1 MNVIQG
7 VITGVLAMTLPML
20 PSVAEAPEQQGEGTV
35 TAFELVGESGFSYRW
50 LSDEDIEAEHLEC
63 NSYLLCSFA
72 DIVGPSCPHE
82 LFVALDYFDV
92 NGDLITSGGDVLPS
106 GGRQRHIQV
115 ELGTNWVETLDA
127 FEVTDIGCYL
137 GLPTGTPDL

>member
-1 MNVIQG
+1 MNLWSLPLIAG
-7 VITGVLAMTLPML
+7 LSLALPL
-20 PSVAEAPEQQGEGTV
+20 VPTSAEAPGQV
-35 TAFELVGESGFSYRW
+35 SSSAANAFSGVGESGFSYRW

-72 DIVGPSCPHE
+72 DIAGPSCPHE
-82 LFVALDYFDV
+82 VFVALDYFDL
-92 NGDLITSGGDVLPS
+92 NGALITSGGDVLPS

-115 ELGTNWVETLDA
+115 ELGTNWVETFDT

-137 GLPTGTPDL
+137 GLPTGKPDL

>member
-1 MNVIQG
+1 M
-7 VITGVLAMTLPML
+7 A
-20 PSVAEAPEQQGEGTV
+20 
-35 TAFELVGESGFSYRW
+35 AFELVGESGFSYRW

-82 LFVALDYFDV
+82 LFVAFDYFDV

-115 ELGTNWVETLDA
+115 ELGTNWVETFDT

>member
-1 MNVIQG
+1 
-7 VITGVLAMTLPML
+7 MTLPML
-20 PSVAEAPEQQGEGTV
+20 PSVAEAPEQPYESAV
-35 TAFELVGESGFSYRW
+35 AAFELVGESGFSYRW

-115 ELGTNWVETLDA
+115 ELGTNWVETFDT
-127 FEVTDIGCYL
+127 FEVTEIGCYL
-137 GLPTGTPDL
+137 GLPTGKPDL